1 MESIKVMENT
11 QEPSAW
17 AKENWE
23 KATELGLIDGT
34 RPKDNITRQEVAS
47 IAVRLYGLV
56 KINNFLV

>member
-34 RPKDNITRQEVAS
+34 RPKDNITRQ
-47 IAVRLYGLV
+47 
-56 KINNFLV
+56 